1 MQKQKPIQNIIF
13 HKHMCKNLPAFNF
26 CELAT
31 LFSLTDGSQ
40 RWQVIQG
47 ERAMSGVWGQW

>member
-47 ERAMSGVWGQW
+47 ERAMSGV